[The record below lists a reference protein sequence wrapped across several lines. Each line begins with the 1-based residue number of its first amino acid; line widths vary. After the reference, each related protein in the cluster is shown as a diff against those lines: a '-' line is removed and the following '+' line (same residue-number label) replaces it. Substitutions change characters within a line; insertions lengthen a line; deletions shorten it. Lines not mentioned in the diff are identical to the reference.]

1 MIFLVK
7 ISIKILV
14 YMIFLLIFAHTN
26 SKYIKDI
33 YKNGKN
39 ESEKKN

>member
-1 MIFLVK
+1 
-7 ISIKILV
+7 
-14 YMIFLLIFAHTN
+14 MIFLLIFAHRQ

-39 ESEKKN
+39 EFEKKT